1 MLDPSSNCTSTNS
14 LGRRRRTTATA
25 ATMPRSSKSSL
36 RVCNRAAPPPR
47 QAAEERP
54 EVVLHEPGK
63 RSRGSDR
70 DDGAFAVSDDVDVPF
85 GRHGLELADLHRL
98 AQRRGVGEHR
108 VAATR
113 DRASL
118 LFGQGRGHELAPVL
132 EDDGRAN
139 LVRNVQQLL
148 ERIVCVH
155 RREDT
160 SAMQQPLVKFF
171 ADRGPHLAAMIA
183 YFALLSLVPLI
194 FLALA
199 LLGLFGR
206 ADESSYLVT
215 ELKNVLP
222 SASISQIVSVVNQI
236 QDNAA
241 TLGLIGGVFL
251 LWTSLSLFSV
261 LESALNIVYGRPNR
275 SFLRGKGIAVIVMF
289 GSLVTLFVGLII
301 GTIGF
306 ELLHDAAPG
315 LVTNRW
321 VGYVLSLVVSTAA
334 VFVFLV
340 SIYYLLPN
348 EKLVFR
354 DVLPGAVLASVL
366 LQVSFQALPLYV
378 ALSQREEVLTLRALG
393 APVILLIWLYV
404 MSNAIIFGA
413 EINWWLARGRYRDR
427 EAVAGLA

>member
-1 MLDPSSNCTSTNS
+1 
-14 LGRRRRTTATA
+14 
-25 ATMPRSSKSSL
+25 MP
-36 RVCNRAAPPPR
+36 
-47 QAAEERP
+47 
-54 EVVLHEPGK
+54 
-63 RSRGSDR
+63 
-70 DDGAFAVSDDVDVPF
+70 
-85 GRHGLELADLHRL
+85 
-98 AQRRGVGEHR
+98 
-108 VAATR
+108 
-113 DRASL
+113 
-118 LFGQGRGHELAPVL
+118 
-132 EDDGRAN
+132 
-139 LVRNVQQLL
+139 
-148 ERIVCVH
+148 
-155 RREDT
+155 
-160 SAMQQPLVKFF
+160 QPLVKFF

-222 SASISQIVSVVNQI
+222 SASISQIVRVVNEI

-275 SFLRGKGIAVIVMF
+275 SFLHGKGIAVIVMF

-306 ELLHDAAPG
+306 ELLHDAAPS
-315 LVTNRW
+315 VITNRW

-334 VFVFLV
+334 VFAFLV

-348 EKLVFR
+348 EKLAFH
-354 DVLPGAVLASVL
+354 DVLPGAVLGSFL
-366 LQVSFQALPLYV
+366 LQVSFQALPIYV

-404 MSNAIIFGA
+404 MANAIIFGA
-413 EINWWLARGRYRDR
+413 EVNWWLARGRYRDR